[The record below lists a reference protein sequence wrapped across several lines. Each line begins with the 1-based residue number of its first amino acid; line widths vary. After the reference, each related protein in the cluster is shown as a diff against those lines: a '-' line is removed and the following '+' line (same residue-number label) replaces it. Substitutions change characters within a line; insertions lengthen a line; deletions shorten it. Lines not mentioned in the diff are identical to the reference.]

1 MINENILLGSQ
12 IEDTHSNCE
21 HPLSHLILL
30 LQSTIVSFISY
41 FSPSS
46 TYYSYAFNLKV
57 ENHTLTD
64 TTHQSNRLKSCRQR
78 MVVKALLFAR
88 HQLSR

>member
-30 LQSTIVSFISY
+30 LHSTIVSFNSY
-41 FSPSS
+41 FSRSTTHYSS
-46 TYYSYAFNLKV
+46 AFNLEV
-57 ENHTLTD
+57 ENHTLTV
-64 TTHQSNRLKSCRQR
+64 TTHQPNRLKSCRQH

-88 HQLSR
+88 HQ